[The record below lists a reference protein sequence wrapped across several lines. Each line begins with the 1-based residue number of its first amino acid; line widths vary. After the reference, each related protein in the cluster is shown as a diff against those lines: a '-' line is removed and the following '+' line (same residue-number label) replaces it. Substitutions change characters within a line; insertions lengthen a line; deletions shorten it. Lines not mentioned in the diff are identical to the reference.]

1 MASTPDVLDNA
12 TNRPPLSRAR
22 TYVIL
27 SCLFLSLFT
36 AALDFTITAPAS
48 PSIVAAF
55 HSGSAYTWI
64 GSAYLLANA
73 TASPV
78 WGKLSDIFGRKP
90 ILLSAVS
97 VFLIGS
103 LLCAA
108 APNMGMFISGRAIQ
122 GSGSGGV
129 VILVNICI
137 TDMFDFRRRGMYL
150 GLTSVVWALASG
162 IGPVLGGIFT
172 QLVSWRWNWW
182 INLPCCAVTFGVL
195 FWVLDIDTQ
204 NRNQGPSNG
213 EKVSFR
219 LGLKKV
225 DWLGITLILG
235 VTLMLLLGLNFGGTS
250 FAWRSPTVICLIIFG
265 AVMVPLF
272 VVSEAKYTQHPI
284 MPLRL
289 FKKSQNVAALLVC
302 FCHGFVYISAFYF
315 IPIFF
320 QAVKGT
326 SIMMSG
332 VLILPITIVQ
342 CLTGIATGFII
353 KHTVDPG
360 HYRIPIIIGMTLL
373 TLGFGLFMYIDALTP
388 LTTICILEALAGLGV
403 GLNFQSPLIALQ
415 DSVDSSDFA
424 TATATF
430 GFTRNIATSLSIV
443 MGGVIFQNGMATA
456 NLDTTEFNGADAE
469 ANVDLVASLPM
480 AQRDEVR
487 AAYVNSL
494 RTMWILYT
502 CVAAVGVGASCFL
515 LVRGKKEA
523 GTDAEEDINA
533 ALPGGRKATAQAPGD
548 IVLRE
553 SHGDKCIGDLEG
565 AIQPGQRVRVYTE

>member
-1 MASTPDVLDNA
+1 MAQLIFHPQ
-12 TNRPPLSRAR
+12 
-22 TYVIL
+22 
-27 SCLFLSLFT
+27 LSLFT
-36 AALDFTITAPAS
+36 AALDFVNPSKTITAPAG
-48 PSIVAAF
+48 PSIVADF

-73 TASPV
+73 TCSPV
-78 WGKLSDIFGRKP
+78 WGKLSDIWGRKP
-90 ILLSAVS
+90 ILLSAVA
-97 VFLIGS
+97 VFFLGS

-108 APNMGMFISGRAIQ
+108 ATNMAMFISGRAVQ

-137 TDMFDFRRRGMYL
+137 TDMFDIRRRGMYL

-182 INLPCCAVTFGVL
+182 INLPCSAVAFGVL
-195 FWVLDIDTQ
+195 FWVLNIDTHNQHQ
-204 NRNQGPSNG
+204 NHHEQ
-213 EKVSFR
+213 VSFR

-225 DWLGITLILG
+225 DWLGIGLILG
-235 VTLMLLLGLNFGGTS
+235 VALMLLLGLNFGGTS
-250 FAWRSPTVICLIIFG
+250 FAWHAPTVICLIIFG

-272 VVSEAKYTQHPI
+272 VISEAKYARYPI

-289 FKKSQNVAALLVC
+289 FKKSSNVAALLVC

-315 IPIFF
+315 LPIFF

-332 VLILPITIVQ
+332 TLILPITIVQ

-353 KHTVDPG
+353 RHTG
-360 HYRIPIIIGMTLL
+360 HYRESICAGMAIL
-373 TLGFGLFMYIDALTP
+373 TLGFGLFTYISASTP
-388 LTTICILEALAGLGV
+388 LISICIIEALAGLGV

-415 DSVDSSDFA
+415 ASVDPSDFA

-443 MGGVIFQNGMATA
+443 VGGVIFQNGMATA
-456 NLDTTEFNGADAE
+456 KLETAQFNGADAKT
-469 ANVDLVASLPM
+469 NVDLVAGLPGET
-480 AQRDEVR
+480 RDAVR
-487 AAYVNSL
+487 AAYVASL
-494 RTMWILYT
+494 RTMWILYV
-502 CVAAVGVGASCFL
+502 CVAAIGLVASCL
-515 LVRGKKEA
+515 LLIRRKKET
-523 GTDAEEDINA
+523 GTGAKEITSTTTTLPADRKSGGQTSDAITLQERGTQVEPDRRA
-533 ALPGGRKATAQAPGD
+533 
-548 IVLRE
+548 
-553 SHGDKCIGDLEG
+553 
-565 AIQPGQRVRVYTE
+565 

>member
-1 MASTPDVLDNA
+1 MAA
-12 TNRPPLSRAR
+12 TFDLIDSPMDRPQLSRAR
-22 TYVIL
+22 TFVII

-48 PSIVAAF
+48 PSIVADF

-73 TASPV
+73 TCSPV
-78 WGKLSDIFGRKP
+78 WGKLSDIWGRKP
-90 ILLSAVS
+90 ILLSAVA
-97 VFLIGS
+97 VFFVGS

-108 APNMGMFISGRAIQ
+108 ATNMAMFISGRAIQ
-122 GSGSGGV
+122 GGGSGGV
-129 VILVNICI
+129 VIVVNICI
-137 TDMFDFRRRGMYL
+137 TDMFDIRRRGMYL

-172 QLVSWRWNWW
+172 QLASWRWNWW
-182 INLPCCAVTFGVL
+182 INLPCSTVAFAVL
-195 FWVLDIDTQ
+195 FWVLKIDAHNQ
-204 NRNQGPSNG
+204 NNREQ
-213 EKVSFR
+213 VTFR
-219 LGLKKV
+219 LGLKKI

-250 FAWRSPTVICLIIFG
+250 VAWHSPTVVCLVIFG
-265 AVMVPLF
+265 ALMVPLF
-272 VVSEAKYTQHPI
+272 VVSEAKYARHPI

-289 FKKSQNVAALLVC
+289 FKRSQNVAALLVC

-315 IPIFF
+315 LPIFF

-353 KHTVDPG
+353 RHTG
-360 HYRIPIIIGMTLL
+360 HYRESIWAGMAIM
-373 TLGFGLFMYIDALTP
+373 TLGFGLFMYFDALTP
-388 LTTICILEALAGLGV
+388 LVTICVIEALAGLGV

-415 DSVDSSDFA
+415 ASVDASDFA

-443 MGGVIFQNGMATA
+443 IGGVIFQNGMAMA
-456 NLDTTEFNGADAE
+456 NLDTAQFNGADAE
-469 ANVDLVASLPM
+469 ANVDIVAGLPVEE
-480 AQRDEVR
+480 RDAVR
-487 AAYVNSL
+487 AAYVASL
-494 RTMWILYT
+494 RKMWILYV
-502 CVAAVGVGASCFL
+502 CVAALGVAASL
-515 LVRGKKEA
+515 LLLRRRKTGMSGSDSSLPIDREPGEGTSESVALQEVEA
-523 GTDAEEDINA
+523 S
-533 ALPGGRKATAQAPGD
+533 P
-548 IVLRE
+548 
-553 SHGDKCIGDLEG
+553 
-565 AIQPGQRVRVYTE
+565 QPK